1 MRARF
6 FPLVTI
12 NQLLQKEIH
21 HGKKTYKSA
30 KEVKLE
36 NEVGIVPSKEF
47 PWNRLQIH
55 YDLADNKRAREI
67 RMQNAK
73 ETY

>member
-1 MRARF
+1 M
-6 FPLVTI
+6 
-12 NQLLQKEIH
+12 E
-21 HGKKTYKSA
+21 KKTYKSV

-47 PWNRLQIH
+47 PWNCLQIH

>member
-1 MRARF
+1 M
-6 FPLVTI
+6 
-12 NQLLQKEIH
+12 E
-21 HGKKTYKSA
+21 KKTYNSV